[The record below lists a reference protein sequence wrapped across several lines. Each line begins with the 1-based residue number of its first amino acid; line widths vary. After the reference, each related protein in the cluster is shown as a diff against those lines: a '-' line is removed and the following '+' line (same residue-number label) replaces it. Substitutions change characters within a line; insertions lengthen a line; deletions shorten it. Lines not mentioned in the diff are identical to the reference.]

1 MRTDG
6 GTPGAGADGCCNPAQ
21 GAEVTAS
28 DISSAMAD
36 EARRRY
42 EAAVASS
49 PQQRP
54 KVSVSAGAA
63 SRAAALLQ
71 CWLPRCLLRANAP
84 NSLSPS
90 DGQTVPDMRG
100 VG

>member
-1 MRTDG
+1 M
-6 GTPGAGADGCCNPAQ
+6 
-21 GAEVTAS
+21 TAS

-71 CWLPRCLLRANAP
+71 CWLPRCRAVSSEQMHQAACLRWIGK
-84 NSLSPS
+84 LC
-90 DGQTVPDMRG
+90 RI
-100 VG
+100 

>member
-1 MRTDG
+1 
-6 GTPGAGADGCCNPAQ
+6 
-21 GAEVTAS
+21 VTAS

-54 KVSVSAGAA
+54 KVRITTPVVSAHSADVPPCCELSEPMHQA
-63 SRAAALLQ
+63 Q
-71 CWLPRCLLRANAP
+71 CSGLVGNCPELF
-84 NSLSPS
+84 
-90 DGQTVPDMRG
+90 QT
-100 VG
+100 